1 MSQNWIQW
9 HYLQVKILLFFF
21 YHFLFELQA
30 SCPDSSNRTSSF
42 ILKIFLFNSS
52 NNSRTSTKGLQLPL
66 RGNYTHTHIIF
77 FTVSFRY
84 DCPVSRFTVQDKPL
98 CVITTIQNRISQFVH
113 LQNSR
118 LNLTFEWKWQTPLS
132 VAWRQRKI
140 ML

>member
-9 HYLQVKILLFFF
+9 HYLQVKILLFF

-66 RGNYTHTHIIF
+66 RGNYTHTH
-77 FTVSFRY
+77 TSFSLQSLLGMIVPWVDLQY
-84 DCPVSRFTVQDKPL
+84 KINP
-98 CVITTIQNRISQFVH
+98 CVW
-113 LQNSR
+113 SR
-118 LNLTFEWKWQTPLS
+118 LYRTELASLYIYRTHDWTWHLNGNDKLLCQWHEGREK
-132 VAWRQRKI
+132 
-140 ML
+140 